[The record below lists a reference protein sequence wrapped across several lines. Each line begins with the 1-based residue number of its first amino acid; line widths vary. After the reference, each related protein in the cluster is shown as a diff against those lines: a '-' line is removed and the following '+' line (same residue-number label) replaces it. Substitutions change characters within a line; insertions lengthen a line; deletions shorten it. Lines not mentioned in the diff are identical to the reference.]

1 MFEQQRIVQLH
12 QQGYCTAA
20 ISVRLQVS
28 TETVR
33 AVVAKA
39 AARQALDDLRPDNV
53 RRAQLAKVETKR
65 AEALQ
70 LLAEADA
77 DLRAGS

>member
-12 QQGYCTAA
+12 RQGYCTAA
-20 ISVRLQVS
+20 ISVRLKVS

-33 AVVAKA
+33 AVVAQA
-39 AARQALDDLRPDNV
+39 AARQALDDLKPDNV
-53 RRAQLAKVETKR
+53 RRAQRAKVETKR
-65 AEALQ
+65 AKALQ